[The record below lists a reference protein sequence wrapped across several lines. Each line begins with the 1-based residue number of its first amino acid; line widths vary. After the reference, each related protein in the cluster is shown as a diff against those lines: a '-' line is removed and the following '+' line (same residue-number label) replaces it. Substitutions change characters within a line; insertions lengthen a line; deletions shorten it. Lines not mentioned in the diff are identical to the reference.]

1 MVIISYF
8 VASPKFLAEFD
19 CTCFS
24 PKVPMKENGTL
35 DVVQPRLEVGIERKL
50 SMERSVPTFCF
61 LALFYLLDT
70 LPCNCILNKLK
81 LYEKFFLI
89 RGRFLVLKRVS
100 VVLGSVGR
108 WGGGWGEGGNFAI
121 KKWCQ
126 HRRIRKWEARLKKK
140 THLINILLKCTT
152 CLLAF
157 RIKMWKL

>member
-8 VASPKFLAEFD
+8 VAAPKFLAEFD

-24 PKVPMKENGTL
+24 PKVPTKENGTL

-50 SMERSVPTFCF
+50 FMERSVPTFCF

-100 VVLGSVGR
+100 VVLGKVGV
-108 WGGGWGEGGNFAI
+108 GGVVDGGRVATLPLRNGVNI
-121 KKWCQ
+121 VELGNEKQDSSKKPT
-126 HRRIRKWEARLKKK
+126 L
-140 THLINILLKCTT
+140 
-152 CLLAF
+152 
-157 RIKMWKL
+157 

>member
-1 MVIISYF
+1 MDNKEKPFSAMVIISYF

-24 PKVPMKENGTL
+24 PKVPTKENGTL

-50 SMERSVPTFCF
+50 STERSVPTFCF

-100 VVLGSVGR
+100 VVLGRVATLPLRNGVNIV
-108 WGGGWGEGGNFAI
+108 ELGNE
-121 KKWCQ
+121 KQ
-126 HRRIRKWEARLKKK
+126 DSS
-140 THLINILLKCTT
+140 
-152 CLLAF
+152 
-157 RIKMWKL
+157 